1 MGGQCRQSVDETQW
15 VRHADCKMAA
25 SSVTIEKQRALIYNS
40 ALKKNLNVLI
50 QSLVVLNFTVIV
62 EVLSVQRAGFYT
74 RDLWWRTREAC
85 VRFVKKNQRELCQV
99 CGEEPERP
107 VWGLRRRIREGCVRF
122 VVKNQRGLCEICGE
136 ESERAVRDFL
146 KTLAM
151 RHVSVR
157 ICRFPVA
164 YYHFSYSPYPFIHHP
179 WDGQKPN

>member
-107 VWGLRRRIREGCVRF
+107 VWGLRRGIREGCVRF
-122 VVKNQRGLCEICGE
+122 VVKNQRDLCEVCGE
-136 ESERAVRDFL
+136 ESERAVSGLWWR
-146 KTLAM
+146 TREACAM
-151 RHVSVR
+151 FVEKNQRGLWE
-157 ICRFPVA
+157 IF
-164 YYHFSYSPYPFIHHP
+164 
-179 WDGQKPN
+179 